1 MLNNIVAGQ
10 VTTQMQEGPKM
21 VGVRVWVSGDLRKT
35 AADLPRMLLRAPDG
49 HEFPLARIASIS
61 IETGQPQITRE
72 NLKRMIAVTARING
86 RDLGSTVVDVQKIVA
101 APDFLPAGTYFELGG
116 LYQQQQ
122 IAFRGLVNVLLAA
135 LALVFLLLLF
145 LYEQFRMALSIMVIP
160 LVSMTG
166 VFIGLWATGVELN
179 ITSMMGMTMIVG
191 IVTEVAIFYF
201 SEYRDLASHMP
212 LDEALI
218 QAGKNRM
225 RPILMSVLAAILT
238 LLPLALAI
246 GQGSEMQKPLAIA
259 IISGL
264 IVQLPLV
271 LIAMPVIFKSLK
283 RRCTPHGEPSA

>member
-1 MLNNIVAGQ
+1 
-10 VTTQMQEGPKM
+10 
-21 VGVRVWVSGDLRKT
+21 
-35 AADLPRMLLRAPDG
+35 
-49 HEFPLARIASIS
+49 
-61 IETGQPQITRE
+61 
-72 NLKRMIAVTARING
+72 
-86 RDLGSTVVDVQKIVA
+86 
-101 APDFLPAGTYFELGG
+101 
-116 LYQQQQ
+116 
-122 IAFRGLVNVLLAA
+122 
-135 LALVFLLLLF
+135 
-145 LYEQFRMALSIMVIP
+145 
-160 LVSMTG
+160 
-166 VFIGLWATGVELN
+166 
-179 ITSMMGMTMIVG
+179 
-191 IVTEVAIFYF
+191 
-201 SEYRDLASHMP
+201 MP